1 MKTPVSLRT
10 LLRNNVLKQALLG
23 GGVMIVVLIAIT
35 YFLGRYKAA
44 SDLEATGR
52 GLAKAFRAQ
61 IVEGDIKIAELQIAE
76 ILKTQKTESVIILD
90 TKMNPIYRRTE
101 QARLLPKCKLIGTA
115 CLPNLSGAAE
125 VLMPIYYN
133 EEQPLVFGYLY
144 IKRDVNLDWVFLGL
158 VSVVFALGYL
168 TVLSG
173 VTRMTASSMKMFAQD
188 LENWSNRL
196 SQDPKNAESLSE
208 TPFQELV
215 PLRTAIE
222 GLNQRIGEYEA
233 TAAKEA
239 KFLILRGIAH
249 DLLGPVSQAQ
259 LYLATL
265 RKKAE
270 SEPGYSLLIS
280 KALDSV
286 KAVADVASQV
296 KMLKQSPDLN
306 EYIDFAVETKIEL
319 EIIKR
324 SDVIKDKRLFV
335 MFENRDAGFIEASTS
350 RPELKRIL
358 QNLVGNAADAS
369 ADGSRI
375 EVKVAHDGEHA
386 ILTVRDFGHGI
397 PLHLQEK
404 VFQPEF
410 TLKAGTG
417 TGLGLS
423 IVRHIVEAR
432 NGSVELSSSG
442 DGTLV
447 RVKFPIHR
455 TEEMLNAVL

>member
-1 MKTPVSLRT
+1 M
-10 LLRNNVLKQALLG
+10 
-23 GGVMIVVLIAIT
+23 
-35 YFLGRYKAA
+35 
-44 SDLEATGR
+44 
-52 GLAKAFRAQ
+52 
-61 IVEGDIKIAELQIAE
+61 
-76 ILKTQKTESVIILD
+76 
-90 TKMNPIYRRTE
+90 
-101 QARLLPKCKLIGTA
+101 
-115 CLPNLSGAAE
+115 
-125 VLMPIYYN
+125 
-133 EEQPLVFGYLY
+133 
-144 IKRDVNLDWVFLGL
+144 
-158 VSVVFALGYL
+158 
-168 TVLSG
+168 
-173 VTRMTASSMKMFAQD
+173 
-188 LENWSNRL
+188 
-196 SQDPKNAESLSE
+196 
-208 TPFQELV
+208 
-215 PLRTAIE
+215 
-222 GLNQRIGEYEA
+222 
-233 TAAKEA
+233 
-239 KFLILRGIAH
+239 ILRGIAH

-306 EYIDFAVETKIEL
+306 EYIDFAVDTKIEL

-324 SDVIKDKRLFV
+324 SDVIKNKRLFV
-335 MFENRDAGFIEASTS
+335 TFENSDAGFIEASTS

-375 EVKVAHDGEHA
+375 EVTVGHDGEHA

-447 RVKFPIHR
+447 RVNFPIHR
-455 TEEMLNAVL
+455 TEERLNAVL